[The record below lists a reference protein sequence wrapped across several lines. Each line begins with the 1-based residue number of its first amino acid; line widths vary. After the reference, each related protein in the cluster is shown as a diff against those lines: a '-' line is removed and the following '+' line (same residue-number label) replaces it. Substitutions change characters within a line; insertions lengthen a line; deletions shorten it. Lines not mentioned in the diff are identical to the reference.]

1 LSSWFRRVLA
11 GPKDLNR
18 SMGKTVASGQVVDM
32 ELTPQLAER
41 FEKLQNRY
49 PVKRSAL
56 IPMLMYAQ
64 DEYGYISDPMI
75 EEIARRLELRTIQV
89 QETLEYYSMLH
100 RKPMGKHHVQIC
112 TNVACML
119 RGGNELLEQAKKR
132 LEIGHKEVTGDGVF
146 SLEEVECIGACTG
159 APAMQVNYDFYE
171 NLTPLKFDRIIE
183 ELDAGKKPAPE
194 PVTSGALHPR
204 DPAETPLISRR
215 FGIRNSRKIDVYL
228 QHDGYKALAKA
239 LQEMTPDSIIDEVK
253 KSSLRG
259 RGGAGFP
266 AGMKWSFVPKDSPKP
281 KYVICNADES
291 EPGTCKDRPLMEMD
305 PHQMIEGI
313 TIAGRAIGAHLGF
326 IYIRG
331 EYRYVLDIV
340 EAALAEAYSRG
351 YLGKNIL
358 GSGFD
363 FDLVAHTGAGAYECG
378 EESALMESLEGKR
391 GYPRIKPPF
400 PAVVGLYGCPTIIN
414 NVETLSSV
422 PAILLEGGEKYASR
436 GTPKNGGTRLLCVG
450 GHVNK
455 PGIYEIPLGMNMKK
469 FIYEVAGGIPG
480 GKKLKAVIPGGSSC
494 PLLSASEID
503 IPMDYDS
510 VAKAGSMLG
519 SGGMVVMDEDTC
531 MVDMARRIMHFYAH
545 ESCGWCIPCRE
556 GTTWL
561 RKMLERFHAGLGR
574 PEDIDIVGD
583 LAKNMLGRTFCPLG
597 DAAALPTISIVQK
610 WRNEFEQHLT
620 GRCPFDSAEALVG
633 WR

>member
-1 LSSWFRRVLA
+1 
-11 GPKDLNR
+11 
-18 SMGKTVASGQVVDM
+18 M
-32 ELTPQLAER
+32 ELSAPLSAK
-41 FEKLQNRY
+41 FELLQNRY

-56 IPMLMYAQ
+56 IPMMMYAQ
-64 DEYGYISDPMI
+64 DEYGCVSDEMIAEIGRRLDLNNVQI
-75 EEIARRLELRTIQV
+75 EE
-89 QETLEYYSMLH
+89 TLAYYSMLH

-119 RGGNELLEQAKKR
+119 KGGYALLERAKKR
-132 LEIGHKEVTGDGVF
+132 LEIGHKETTADGVF

-171 NLTPLKFDRIIE
+171 NLTPIRFDRIIQD
-183 ELDAGKKPAPE
+183 LDAGRRPE
-194 PVTSGALHPR
+194 PENVISGALHER
-204 DPAETPLISRR
+204 HPAETPLISKRW
-215 FGIRNSRKIDVYL
+215 GIKDSHTIDVYVR
-228 QHDGYKALAKA
+228 HDGYQALEKALK
-239 LQEMTPDSIIDEVK
+239 QMTPEGIIDEVK
-253 KSSLRG
+253 KSNLRG

-266 AGMKWSFVPKDSPKP
+266 TGMKWFFVPKDSPKP

-305 PHQMIEGI
+305 PHQLIEGMI
-313 TIAGRAIGAHLGF
+313 IAGRAIGSHQGF

-340 EAALAEAYSRG
+340 DAAIAEAYSRG
-351 YLGKNIL
+351 YLGKDIL
-358 GSGFD
+358 DSGFD
-363 FDLVAHTGAGAYECG
+363 FDLLIHTGAGAYECG

-414 NVETLSSV
+414 NVETLSAV
-422 PAILLEGGEKYASR
+422 PSIILEGGDAYANR
-436 GTPKNGGTRLLCVG
+436 GTPKNGGTRMLCIA

-455 PGIYEIPLGMNMKK
+455 PGIYEVPLGMNMKK

-480 GKKLKAVIPGGSSC
+480 NKKIKAVIPGGSSC
-494 PLLSASEID
+494 PLLTGDEID
-503 IPMDYDS
+503 IAMDYDS

-561 RKMLERFHAGLGR
+561 RKILERFHAGLGR
-574 PEDIDIVGD
+574 PEDIDIIAD

-597 DAAALPTISIVQK
+597 DAAAMPTISIMKK
-610 WRNEFEQHLT
+610 WRGEFEEHLK
-620 GRCPFDSAEALVG
+620 GHCAYKSAEALVG
-633 WR
+633 SR

>member
-1 LSSWFRRVLA
+1 MALQMSP
-11 GPKDLNR
+11 G
-18 SMGKTVASGQVVDM
+18 
-32 ELTPQLAER
+32 LTER
-41 FEKLQNRY
+41 FERLQNAY

-64 DEYGYISDPMI
+64 DEFGYISDEVI
-75 EEIARRLELRTIQV
+75 AEIAARLELRTVQV
-89 QETLEYYSMLH
+89 EETLEYYSMLH
-100 RKPMGKHHVQIC
+100 RKPMGKYHVQVC

-119 RGGNELLEQAKKR
+119 RGGNELLDRAKKR
-132 LEIGHKEVTGDGVF
+132 LEIGHKEVTKDGIF

-159 APAMQVNYDFYE
+159 APAMQINYDFYE
-171 NLTPLKFDRIIE
+171 NLTPLTFDRLIQ
-183 ELDAGKKPAPE
+183 ELDYGRKAE
-194 PVTSGALHPR
+194 PVPVISGALHEREPGEI
-204 DPAETPLISRR
+204 PVISKRW
-215 FGIRNSRKIDVYL
+215 GIENSTKIDVFL
-228 QHDGYKALAKA
+228 QNGGYQALEKALK
-239 LQEMTPDSIIDEVK
+239 QMTPESIIDEMK
-253 KSSLRG
+253 KSNLRG

-266 AGMKWSFVPKDSPKP
+266 TGMKWSFVPKDSLKA

-305 PHQMIEGI
+305 PHQLIEGMV
-313 TIAGRAIGAHLGF
+313 IAGRAIGSHQGF

-340 EAALAEAYSRG
+340 QGAITEAYERG

-363 FDLVAHTGAGAYECG
+363 YDLLIHTGAGAYECG

-414 NVETLSSV
+414 NVETLSAV
-422 PAILLEGGEKYASR
+422 PAIILGGGEAYANL
-436 GTPKNGGTRLLCVG
+436 GTPKNGGTRLLCVA

-455 PGIYEIPLGMNMKK
+455 PGIYEIPLGMNMKE
-469 FIYEVAGGIPG
+469 FIYGMAGGITG

-494 PLLSASEID
+494 PLLTADEID

-519 SGGMVVMDEDTC
+519 SGGMVVMDENTC

-561 RKMLERFHAGLGR
+561 RKMLERLHGGYGREQDIDMLSELSKNILGR
-574 PEDIDIVGD
+574 S
-583 LAKNMLGRTFCPLG
+583 FCPLG
-597 DAAALPTISIVQK
+597 DAAAMPTISIVQK
-610 WRNEFEQHLT
+610 WRNEFEDHLH
-620 GRCPFDSAEALVG
+620 GRCAHKSAEAVLAG
-633 WR
+633 SR

>member
-1 LSSWFRRVLA
+1 MQLS
-11 GPKDLNR
+11 
-18 SMGKTVASGQVVDM
+18 
-32 ELTPQLAER
+32 PQLAAK
-41 FEKLQNRY
+41 FEKLQTAY
-49 PVKRSAL
+49 PLKRSAL

-64 DEYGYISDPMI
+64 DEHGYISDEMI
-75 EEIARRLELRTIQV
+75 AEIARRLGLNTLQV
-89 QETLEYYSMLH
+89 EETLAYYSMLR
-100 RKPMGKHHVQIC
+100 RKPMGKYHVQVC

-119 RGGNELLEQAKKR
+119 RGGYDMLERAKRR
-132 LEIGHKEVTGDGVF
+132 LEIGHKETTSDGVF

-159 APAMQVNYDFYE
+159 APAMQVNYDFHE

-183 ELDAGKKPAPE
+183 ELDSGRRPEPE
-194 PVTSGALHPR
+194 PVTSGALHRREPG
-204 DPAETPLISRR
+204 ETPLISRR
-215 FGIRNSRKIDVYL
+215 WGIKDSHKIDVYL
-228 QHDGYKALAKA
+228 KHDGYRALEKALKQMEPAA
-239 LQEMTPDSIIDEVK
+239 IIDEVK
-253 KSSLRG
+253 KSNLRG

-266 AGMKWSFVPKDSPKP
+266 TGMKWSFVPKDSPKP

-305 PHQMIEGI
+305 PHQLIEGMI
-313 TIAGRAIGAHLGF
+313 IAGRAIGAHRGF

-340 EAALAEAYSRG
+340 EPAIAEAYAHG
-351 YLGKNIL
+351 YLGKDIL

-363 FDLVAHTGAGAYECG
+363 FDLLIHTGAGAYECG

-414 NVETLSSV
+414 NVETLSAV
-422 PAILLEGGEKYASR
+422 PAIILEGGEAYANR
-436 GTPKNGGTRLLCVG
+436 GTPKNGGTRLLCIA

-469 FIYEVAGGIPG
+469 FLYEMAGGIPD

-494 PLLSASEID
+494 PILSADEID

-531 MVDMARRIMHFYAH
+531 MVDMARRIMQFYAH

-556 GTTWL
+556 GTIWL

-574 PEDIDIVGD
+574 SEDIDLVGE

-610 WRNEFEQHLT
+610 WRNEFEDHLN
-620 GRCPFDSAEALVG
+620 GRCAYKSAVALAG
-633 WR
+633 SR

>member
-1 LSSWFRRVLA
+1 MQLSS
-11 GPKDLNR
+11 
-18 SMGKTVASGQVVDM
+18 
-32 ELTPQLAER
+32 QLAAK
-41 FEKLQNRY
+41 FEKLQTSY
-49 PVKRSAL
+49 PFKRSAL
-56 IPMLMYAQ
+56 VPMLLYAQ
-64 DEYGYISDPMI
+64 DEFGFISDEMI
-75 EEIARRLELRTIQV
+75 AEIARRLDLNTVQV
-89 QETLEYYSMLH
+89 EETLAYYSMLH
-100 RKPMGKHHVQIC
+100 RKPMGKHHVQVC

-119 RGGNELLEQAKKR
+119 RGGAELLERAKKR
-132 LEIGHKEVTGDGVF
+132 LEIGHKETTADGVF

-171 NLTPLKFDRIIE
+171 NLTPTKFDRIIE
-183 ELDAGKKPAPE
+183 ELDAGGKPAPE
-194 PVTSGALHPR
+194 PVTSGALHERHPG
-204 DPAETPLISRR
+204 ETPLISKRW
-215 FGIRNSRKIDVYL
+215 GIKDSHKIDVYL
-228 QHDGYKALAKA
+228 QHEGYQALEKALK
-239 LQEMTPDSIIDEVK
+239 QMTPDSIIDEVK

-266 AGMKWSFVPKDSPKP
+266 TGMKWSFVPKDSPKP
-281 KYVICNADES
+281 KYVLCNADES

-305 PHQMIEGI
+305 PHQLIEGMV
-313 TIAGRAIGAHLGF
+313 IAGRAINSHRGF

-331 EYRYVLDIV
+331 EYRYVLDIM
-340 EAALAEAYSRG
+340 EAAVVEAYSRG
-351 YLGKNIL
+351 YLGQNIL

-363 FDLVAHTGAGAYECG
+363 FDILTHTGAGAYECG

-414 NVETLSSV
+414 NVETLSAV
-422 PAILLEGGEKYASR
+422 PAIIREGGETYANR
-436 GTPKNGGTRLLCVG
+436 GTPKNGGTRLLCVSG
-450 GHVNK
+450 DVNK

-469 FIYEVAGGIPG
+469 FIYEMAGGIPG

-494 PLLSASEID
+494 PILNANEID

-519 SGGMVVMDEDTC
+519 SGGMVVMDENAC

-556 GTTWL
+556 GTSWL

-574 PEDIDIVGD
+574 TEDIDLIGE

-610 WRNEFEQHLT
+610 WRNEFEDHLN
-620 GRCPFDSAEALVG
+620 GRCAYKSAEHLVG
-633 WR
+633 SR

>member
-1 LSSWFRRVLA
+1 MAFQMS
-11 GPKDLNR
+11 
-18 SMGKTVASGQVVDM
+18 
-32 ELTPQLAER
+32 PQLTAR
-41 FEKLQNRY
+41 FERLQNAY
-49 PVKRSAL
+49 PVRRSAL

-64 DEYGYISDPMI
+64 DEVGYISDEVI
-75 EEIARRLELRTIQV
+75 AEIAARLELRTVQV

-100 RKPMGKHHVQIC
+100 RKPMGKYHVQVC

-119 RGGNELLEQAKKR
+119 RGGNELLDRAKKR
-132 LEIGHKEVTGDGVF
+132 LEIGHKEVTKDGVF

-159 APAMQVNYDFYE
+159 APAMQINYDFYE
-171 NLTPLKFDRIIE
+171 NLTPASFDGLIQ
-183 ELDAGKKPAPE
+183 ELDFGRRAE
-194 PVTSGALHPR
+194 PVTVISGALHAREAGEIPV
-204 DPAETPLISRR
+204 ISKRW
-215 FGIRNSRKIDVYL
+215 GIENSTKIDVFL
-228 QHDGYKALAKA
+228 QNGGYQALEKALK
-239 LQEMTPDSIIDEVK
+239 QMTPESIIDEMK
-253 KSSLRG
+253 KSNLRG

-266 AGMKWSFVPKDSPKP
+266 TGMKWSFVPKDSPKA

-305 PHQMIEGI
+305 PHQLIEGMV
-313 TIAGRAIGAHLGF
+313 IAGRAIGSHQGF

-340 EAALAEAYSRG
+340 QGAITEAYERG
-351 YLGKNIL
+351 YLGKNVL

-363 FDLVAHTGAGAYECG
+363 YDLLIHTGAGAYECG

-414 NVETLSSV
+414 NVETLSAV
-422 PAILLEGGEKYASR
+422 PAIILDGGEAYANL
-436 GTPKNGGTRLLCVG
+436 GTPKNGGTRLLCVA

-455 PGIYEIPLGMNMKK
+455 PGIYEIPLGMNMKE
-469 FIYEVAGGIPG
+469 FIYGMAGGITA

-494 PLLSASEID
+494 PLLTADEID

-561 RKMLERFHAGLGR
+561 RKMLERFHAGYGR
-574 PEDIDIVGD
+574 EEDIDM
-583 LAKNMLGRTFCPLG
+583 LSELSKNILGRSFCPLG
-597 DAAALPTISIVQK
+597 DAAAMPTISIVQK
-610 WRNEFEQHLT
+610 WRNEFEDHLH
-620 GRCPFDSAEALVG
+620 GRCAYKSAEAALAG
-633 WR
+633 TR

>member
-1 LSSWFRRVLA
+1 
-11 GPKDLNR
+11 
-18 SMGKTVASGQVVDM
+18 M
-32 ELTPQLAER
+32 ELSPRLAAK
-41 FEKLQNRY
+41 FEKLQNAY

-56 IPMLMYAQ
+56 IPMMMYAQ
-64 DEYGYISDPMI
+64 DEYGCVSDEMI
-75 EEIARRLELRTIQV
+75 AEIAKRLDLNTLQV
-89 QETLEYYSMLH
+89 EETLVYYSMLR
-100 RKPMGKHHVQIC
+100 RKPMGKYHVQVC

-119 RGGNELLEQAKKR
+119 RGGYEILEQAKKR
-132 LEIGHKEVTGDGVF
+132 LEIGHKETTEDGVF

-171 NLTPLKFDRIIE
+171 NVTPLKFDQIIE
-183 ELDAGKKPAPE
+183 DLDAGKRPAPA
-194 PVTSGALHPR
+194 PVTTGALHERNPL
-204 DPAETPLISRR
+204 ETPLISKR
-215 FGIRNSRKIDVYL
+215 FGIKDSRKIDVYL
-228 QHDGYKALAKA
+228 QHEGYRALEKALK
-239 LQEMTPDSIIDEVK
+239 EMTPEQIIEEVK
-253 KSSLRG
+253 KSNLRG
-259 RGGAGFP
+259 RGGAGFS
-266 AGMKWSFVPKDSPKP
+266 AGMKWGFVPKDSPKP
-281 KYVICNADES
+281 RYIICNADES

-313 TIAGRAIGAHLGF
+313 LIAGRAVNAHRGF

-340 EAALAEAYSRG
+340 EEAIEEAYQRG

-363 FDLVAHTGAGAYECG
+363 FDLLIHTGAGAYECG

-391 GYPRIKPPF
+391 GYPRIRPPF
-400 PAVVGLYGCPTIIN
+400 PAVVGVYGCPTVIN

-422 PAILLEGGEKYASR
+422 PAIIREGGEAYANR
-436 GTPKNGGTRLLCVG
+436 GTPRNGGTRLLCVS

-469 FIYEVAGGIPG
+469 FIYEVAGGIPN

-494 PLLSASEID
+494 PLLTAEETD
-503 IPMDYDS
+503 LPMDYDS
-510 VAKAGSMLG
+510 LAKAGSMLG

-556 GTTWL
+556 GTIWL
-561 RKMLERFHAGLGR
+561 QKMLDRFHAGLGR
-574 PEDIDIVGD
+574 PEDIDMVGE

-610 WRNEFEQHLT
+610 WRNEFEDHLN
-620 GRCPFDSAEALVG
+620 GRCAYKPAEALLSA
-633 WR
+633 R

>member
-1 LSSWFRRVLA
+1 MALQMS
-11 GPKDLNR
+11 
-18 SMGKTVASGQVVDM
+18 
-32 ELTPQLAER
+32 PQLTAR
-41 FEKLQNRY
+41 FERLQNGY
-49 PVKRSAL
+49 PAKRSAL

-64 DEYGYISDPMI
+64 DEFGYISDQVI
-75 EEIARRLELRTIQV
+75 AEIAARLELRTVQV
-89 QETLEYYSMLH
+89 EETLEYYSMLH
-100 RKPMGKHHVQIC
+100 RKPMGKYHVQVC

-119 RGGNELLEQAKKR
+119 RGGNELLDRAKKR
-132 LEIGHKEVTGDGVF
+132 LEIGHKEVTKDGVF

-159 APAMQVNYDFYE
+159 APAMQINYDFYE
-171 NLTPLKFDRIIE
+171 NLTPATFDRLIQ
-183 ELDAGKKPAPE
+183 ELDFGRRAE
-194 PVTSGALHPR
+194 PVTVISGALHAREAGEIPV
-204 DPAETPLISRR
+204 ISKRW
-215 FGIRNSRKIDVYL
+215 GIENSTKIDVFL
-228 QHDGYKALAKA
+228 QHGGYQALEKALK
-239 LQEMTPDSIIDEVK
+239 QMTPESIIDEMK
-253 KSSLRG
+253 KSNLRG

-266 AGMKWSFVPKDSPKP
+266 TGMKWSFVPKDSPKA

-305 PHQMIEGI
+305 PHQLIEGMV
-313 TIAGRAIGAHLGF
+313 IAGRAIGSHQGF

-340 EAALAEAYSRG
+340 QGAITEAYERG

-363 FDLVAHTGAGAYECG
+363 YDLLIHTGAGAYECG

-414 NVETLSSV
+414 NVETLSAV
-422 PAILLEGGEKYASR
+422 PAIILGGGEAYANL
-436 GTPKNGGTRLLCVG
+436 GTPKNGGTRLLCVA

-455 PGIYEIPLGMNMKK
+455 PGIYEIPLGMNMKE
-469 FIYEVAGGIPG
+469 FIYGMAGGITG

-494 PLLSASEID
+494 PLLTADEID

-561 RKMLERFHAGLGR
+561 RKMLERLHAGYGREQDIDMLSELSKNILGR
-574 PEDIDIVGD
+574 S
-583 LAKNMLGRTFCPLG
+583 FCPLG
-597 DAAALPTISIVQK
+597 DAAAMPTISIVQK
-610 WRNEFEQHLT
+610 WRNEFEDHLH
-620 GRCPFDSAEALVG
+620 GRCAYKSAEAVLAAS
-633 WR
+633 R

>member
-1 LSSWFRRVLA
+1 MQIS
-11 GPKDLNR
+11 
-18 SMGKTVASGQVVDM
+18 
-32 ELTPQLAER
+32 PQLATR
-41 FEKLQNRY
+41 FERLQNAY

-56 IPMLMYAQ
+56 IPMMMYAQ
-64 DEYGYISDPMI
+64 DEFGFISDEMI
-75 EEIARRLELRTIQV
+75 AEIADRLELRTVQV
-89 QETLEYYSMLH
+89 EETLAYYSMLR
-100 RKPMGKHHVQIC
+100 RKPVGKHHVQVC

-119 RGGNELLEQAKKR
+119 RGGYDILEQAKKR
-132 LEIGHKEVTGDGVF
+132 LEIGHKETTKDGIF

-171 NLTPLKFDRIIE
+171 DLTPSKFDRIIE
-183 ELDAGKKPAPE
+183 DLDAGKRPAPV
-194 PVTSGALHPR
+194 PVITGALHDR
-204 DPAETPLISRR
+204 DPQETPLISKLW
-215 FGIRNSRKIDVYL
+215 GIKDSRKIDVYL
-228 QHDGYKALAKA
+228 QNGGYQALEKALK
-239 LQEMTPDSIIDEVK
+239 EMSPASIIDEVK
-253 KSSLRG
+253 KSNLRG

-266 AGMKWSFVPKDSPKP
+266 TGMKWSFVPKDNPKP

-305 PHQMIEGI
+305 PHQLIEGMV
-313 TIAGRAIGAHLGF
+313 IAGRAINANRGF

-331 EYRYVLDIV
+331 EYRYVLDVV
-340 EAALAEAYSRG
+340 EEAIEEAYQRG

-363 FDLVAHTGAGAYECG
+363 YDLLIHTGAGAYECG

-414 NVETLSSV
+414 NVETLSAV
-422 PAILLEGGEKYASR
+422 PAIIREGGEAYANR
-436 GTPKNGGTRLLCVG
+436 GTPKNGGTRLLCVA
-450 GHVNK
+450 GHINK

-469 FIYEVAGGIPG
+469 FIYEMAGGIPN

-494 PLLSASEID
+494 PLMTADEID
-503 IPMDYDS
+503 LPMDYDS
-510 VAKAGSMLG
+510 VAKAGSMMG

-574 PEDIDIVGD
+574 SEDIDLID
-583 LAKNMLGRTFCPLG
+583 ELAKNMLGRTFCPLG
-597 DAAALPTISIVQK
+597 DAAAMPTISIVQK
-610 WRNEFEQHLT
+610 FRSEFEDHLN
-620 GRCPFDSAEALVG
+620 GRCAYKNTEALLG
-633 WR
+633 AR

>member
-1 LSSWFRRVLA
+1 MQLS
-11 GPKDLNR
+11 
-18 SMGKTVASGQVVDM
+18 
-32 ELTPQLAER
+32 PQLAAK
-41 FEKLQNRY
+41 FETLQNAY

-64 DEYGYISDPMI
+64 DEFGYISDETI
-75 EEIARRLELRTIQV
+75 AEIAGRLELNTVQV
-89 QETLEYYSMLH
+89 EETLEYYSMLH

-119 RGGNELLEQAKKR
+119 RGGYALLDRAKKR
-132 LEIGHKEVTGDGVF
+132 LEIGHKETTKDGVF

-159 APAMQVNYDFYE
+159 APAMQVNYDFFE
-171 NLTPLKFDRIIE
+171 NLTPQKFDKIIE
-183 ELDAGKKPAPE
+183 GLDLGRRPEPE
-194 PVTSGALHPR
+194 PVISGAIHEREPG
-204 DPAETPLISRR
+204 EIPLISKRW
-215 FGIRNSRKIDVYL
+215 GVTDSHKLDVYL
-228 QHDGYKALAKA
+228 HNNGYRALEKALK
-239 LQEMTPDSIIDEVK
+239 EMTPESIIDEVK

-266 AGMKWSFVPKDSPKP
+266 TGMKWSFVPKDSSKP

-305 PHQMIEGI
+305 PHQLIEGMV
-313 TIAGRAIGAHLGF
+313 IAGRAIGSHQGF

-340 EAALAEAYSRG
+340 QTAITEAYSRN

-363 FDLVAHTGAGAYECG
+363 YDLLIHTGAGAYECG

-414 NVETLSSV
+414 NVETLSAV
-422 PAILLEGGEKYASR
+422 PAIILEGGEAYSKL
-436 GTPKNGGTRLLCVG
+436 GTPKNGGTRLLCVA
-450 GHVNK
+450 GHINK
-455 PGIYEIPLGMNMKK
+455 PGIYEIPLGMNMKE
-469 FIYEVAGGIPG
+469 FIYGMAGGIPN

-494 PLLSASEID
+494 PLLTADEID

-561 RKMLERFHAGLGR
+561 RKMLERIHAGYGR
-574 PEDIDIVGD
+574 SEDIDM
-583 LAKNMLGRTFCPLG
+583 LSELSKNILGRSFCPLG
-597 DAAALPTISIVQK
+597 DAAAMPTISIVQK
-610 WRNEFEQHLT
+610 WRNEFEEHLQ
-620 GRCPFDSAEALVG
+620 GRCAYKSAEALVG
-633 WR
+633 SR

>member
-1 LSSWFRRVLA
+1 MAFQMS
-11 GPKDLNR
+11 
-18 SMGKTVASGQVVDM
+18 
-32 ELTPQLAER
+32 PQLTAR
-41 FEKLQNRY
+41 FERLQNAY
-49 PVKRSAL
+49 PVRRSAL

-64 DEYGYISDPMI
+64 DEFGYISDEVI
-75 EEIARRLELRTIQV
+75 AEIAARLELRIVQV

-100 RKPMGKHHVQIC
+100 RKPMGKYHVQVC

-119 RGGNELLEQAKKR
+119 RGGNELLDRAKKR
-132 LEIGHKEVTGDGVF
+132 LEIGHKEVTKDGVF

-159 APAMQVNYDFYE
+159 APAMQINYDFYE
-171 NLTPLKFDRIIE
+171 NLTPASFDGLIQ
-183 ELDAGKKPAPE
+183 ELDFGRRAE
-194 PVTSGALHPR
+194 PVTVISGALHER
-204 DPAETPLISRR
+204 EAGEIAVISKRW
-215 FGIRNSRKIDVYL
+215 GIENSTKIDVFL
-228 QHDGYKALAKA
+228 QNGGYQALEKALK
-239 LQEMTPDSIIDEVK
+239 QMTPESIIDEMK
-253 KSSLRG
+253 KSNLRG

-266 AGMKWSFVPKDSPKP
+266 TGMKWSFVPKDSPKA

-305 PHQMIEGI
+305 PHQLIEGMV
-313 TIAGRAIGAHLGF
+313 IAGRAIGSHQGF

-340 EAALAEAYSRG
+340 QGAITEAYERG
-351 YLGKNIL
+351 YLGKNVL

-363 FDLVAHTGAGAYECG
+363 YDLLIHTGAGAYECG

-414 NVETLSSV
+414 NVETLSAV
-422 PAILLEGGEKYASR
+422 PAIILGGGEAYANL
-436 GTPKNGGTRLLCVG
+436 GTPKNGGTRLLCVA

-455 PGIYEIPLGMNMKK
+455 PGIYEIPLGMNMKE
-469 FIYEVAGGIPG
+469 FIYGMAGGITA

-494 PLLSASEID
+494 PLLTADEID

-561 RKMLERFHAGLGR
+561 RKMLERFHAGYGR
-574 PEDIDIVGD
+574 EEDIDM
-583 LAKNMLGRTFCPLG
+583 LSELSKNILGRSFCPLG
-597 DAAALPTISIVQK
+597 DAAAMPTISIVQK
-610 WRNEFEQHLT
+610 WRNEFEDHLH
-620 GRCPFDSAEALVG
+620 GRCAYKSAEAALAG
-633 WR
+633 TR

>member
-1 LSSWFRRVLA
+1 
-11 GPKDLNR
+11 
-18 SMGKTVASGQVVDM
+18 M
-32 ELTPQLAER
+32 ELTAQLSAR
-41 FEKLQNRY
+41 FELLQNRY

-56 IPMLMYAQ
+56 IPMMMYAQ
-64 DEYGYISDPMI
+64 DEYGCVSDEMIAEIGRRLDINKVQI
-75 EEIARRLELRTIQV
+75 EE
-89 QETLEYYSMLH
+89 TLAYYSMLH
-100 RKPMGKHHVQIC
+100 RKPMGKHQVQIC

-119 RGGNELLEQAKKR
+119 KGGYELLERAKKR
-132 LEIGHKEVTGDGVF
+132 LEIGHKETTADGVF

-171 NLTPLKFDRIIE
+171 NLTPIKFDRIIQD
-183 ELDAGKKPAPE
+183 LDAGRRPE
-194 PVTSGALHPR
+194 PEKVISGALHER
-204 DPAETPLISRR
+204 HPAETPLISKRW
-215 FGIRNSRKIDVYL
+215 GIKNSHKIDVYVT
-228 QHDGYKALAKA
+228 HSGYQALEKALK
-239 LQEMTPDSIIDEVK
+239 QMTPEGIIDEVK
-253 KSSLRG
+253 KSNLRG

-266 AGMKWSFVPKDSPKP
+266 TGMKWFFVPKDSPRP

-305 PHQMIEGI
+305 PHQLIEGMI
-313 TIAGRAIGAHLGF
+313 IAGRAIGSHQGF

-340 EAALAEAYSRG
+340 DAAIAEAYSRG
-351 YLGKNIL
+351 YLGKDIL
-358 GSGFD
+358 GSGFE
-363 FDLVAHTGAGAYECG
+363 FDLLIHTGAGAYECG

-414 NVETLSSV
+414 NVETLSAV
-422 PAILLEGGEKYASR
+422 PSIILEGGDAYANR
-436 GTPKNGGTRLLCVG
+436 GTPKNGGTRMLCIA

-455 PGIYEIPLGMNMKK
+455 PGIYEVPLGMNMKK

-480 GKKLKAVIPGGSSC
+480 NKKIKAVIPGGSSC
-494 PLLSASEID
+494 PLLTGDEID
-503 IPMDYDS
+503 ISMDYDS

-561 RKMLERFHAGLGR
+561 RKILERFHAGLGR
-574 PEDIDIVGD
+574 AEDIDIIAD

-597 DAAALPTISIVQK
+597 DAAAMPTISIMKK
-610 WRNEFEQHLT
+610 WRGEFEEHLK
-620 GRCPFDSAEALVG
+620 GRCAYKSAEALVG
-633 WR
+633 SR

>member
-1 LSSWFRRVLA
+1 
-11 GPKDLNR
+11 
-18 SMGKTVASGQVVDM
+18 M

-56 IPMLMYAQ
+56 VPMLLYAQ
-64 DEYGYISDPMI
+64 DEYGHIGDEMI
-75 EEIARRLELRTIQV
+75 EEIARRLELRTVQV
-89 QETLEYYSMLH
+89 EETLAYYSMLH
-100 RKPMGKHHVQIC
+100 REPIGKHHVQVC

-119 RGGNELLEQAKKR
+119 RGGKELLEQAKKR
-132 LEIGHKEVTGDGVF
+132 LEIGNKEVTSDGVF

-171 NLTPLKFDRIIE
+171 NVTPMKFDRVIE
-183 ELDAGKKPAPE
+183 ELDAGKRAAPE

-204 DPAETPLISRR
+204 DAAETPLISRR
-215 FGIRNSRKIDVYL
+215 FGIKHSHRIDVYR
-228 QHDGYKALAKA
+228 QHDGYKALEKA
-239 LQEMTPDSIIDEVK
+239 LKEMTPESIIDEVK
-253 KSSLRG
+253 KSNLRG

-266 AGMKWSFVPKDSPKP
+266 TGMKWSFVPKDSPKA
-281 KYVICNADES
+281 KYIICNADES

-313 TIAGRAIGAHLGF
+313 IIAGRAIGAHLGF
-326 IYIRG
+326 IYVRG

-340 EAALAEAYSRG
+340 EAALGEAYSRG

-363 FDLVAHTGAGAYECG
+363 FDLIAHTGAGAYECG

-422 PAILLEGGEKYASR
+422 PAIILEGGEKYAGR
-436 GTPKNGGTRLLCVG
+436 GTPKNGGTRLLCVS

-469 FIYEVAGGIPG
+469 FIDEVAGGIPG

-494 PLLSASEID
+494 PIMSANEID

-556 GTTWL
+556 GTSWL
-561 RKMLERFHAGLGR
+561 RKMLDRFHDGLGR
-574 PEDIDIVGD
+574 REDIDIVGD

-620 GRCPFDSAEALVG
+620 GRCPFEPAEALASS
-633 WR
+633 R